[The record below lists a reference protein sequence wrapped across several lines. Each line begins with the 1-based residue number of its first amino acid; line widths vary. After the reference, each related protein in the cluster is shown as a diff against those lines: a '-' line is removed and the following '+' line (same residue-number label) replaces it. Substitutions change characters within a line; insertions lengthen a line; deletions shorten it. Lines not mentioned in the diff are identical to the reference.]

1 MKILTL
7 TILLVVAVSG
17 IMSMK
22 LMDKT
27 DAVALEKEEERE
39 VDREIEGPAVAMFE
53 RGSRSRGSRKGGS
66 SKGGRKGGR
75 KGGSKGGKGRGD
87 GDRGRGDGGSSIDW
101 GQIATNVGTAGVE
114 SLVDHGLEHLLNK
127 IDPDTDAGTDENL
140 DYY

>member
-39 VDREIEGPAVAMFE
+39 VVRPPNEPV
-53 RGSRSRGSRKGGS
+53 S
-66 SKGGRKGGR
+66 
-75 KGGSKGGKGRGD
+75 
-87 GDRGRGDGGSSIDW
+87 
-101 GQIATNVGTAGVE
+101 
-114 SLVDHGLEHLLNK
+114 
-127 IDPDTDAGTDENL
+127 
-140 DYY
+140 